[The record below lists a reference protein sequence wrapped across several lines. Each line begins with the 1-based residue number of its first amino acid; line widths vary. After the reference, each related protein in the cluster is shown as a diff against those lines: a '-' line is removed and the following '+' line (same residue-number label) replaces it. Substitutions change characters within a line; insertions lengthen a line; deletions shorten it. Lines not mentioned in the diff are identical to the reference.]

1 MKKNRPF
8 ITMGLT
14 LLTAVLLALLLVSFS
29 LLSLSTARSDHAR
42 STELARRGQEYYSA
56 CNQAEAAIHALR
68 LGDTPAPDITREEGT
83 LSFQIPISDGQSLL
97 VTLEQST
104 LEILR
109 WQTTNSL
116 PCVKGGGTATP

>member
-1 MKKNRPF
+1 MKNNRPF
-8 ITMGLT
+8 ISMGLT

-29 LLSLSTARSDHAR
+29 LLSLSTARSDHSR
-42 STELARRGQEYYSA
+42 SRELAQRRQDYYSA

-68 LGDTPAPDITREEGT
+68 QGADPAPEITREDGHLT
-83 LSFQIPISDGQSLL
+83 FQIPITDGQTLL
-97 VTLEQST
+97 VTLEESS